1 MTLRRPLEASGGS
14 GGTDMLSGGP
24 GWAKAWKNQRS
35 EVFSSPELGQGFSR
49 GYKRLDTRDWRVF
62 NARLKVET
70 LGALKSFE
78 TGEGHGLV

>member
-1 MTLRRPLEASGGS
+1 
-14 GGTDMLSGGP
+14 MLSGGQ

-35 EVFSSPELGQGFSR
+35 EVFSSPELGWGLSR
-49 GYKRLDTRDWRVF
+49 GYKGLDTGDWRVF
-62 NARLKVET
+62 NARLKAET